1 MLLLDW
7 YVYKYKELSRWLS
20 GRESAC
26 QCMNHR
32 RHEFDPWIRKIPW
45 RRKWHPSPVFLP
57 GKSHGHRSLAG
68 CSPWCHKSDRTEH
81 TRTHAHTH
89 MQHCQK
95 AIQMKFVTQNFNN
108 SEIIGC
114 IYFVLNPV
122 YTLSFENLV
131 CVWYWIVHE
140 FNGNKA
146 EHLFSQVLKSIF
158 NLLTFAGLYNEH
170 RLVLIIT

>member
-1 MLLLDW
+1 
-7 YVYKYKELSRWLS
+7 
-20 GRESAC
+20 
-26 QCMNHR
+26 
-32 RHEFDPWIRKIPW
+32 
-45 RRKWHPSPVFLP
+45 
-57 GKSHGHRSLAG
+57 
-68 CSPWCHKSDRTEH
+68 
-81 TRTHAHTH
+81 
-89 MQHCQK
+89 
-95 AIQMKFVTQNFNN
+95 MKFVTQNFNN

-140 FNGNKA
+140 FNGNKT